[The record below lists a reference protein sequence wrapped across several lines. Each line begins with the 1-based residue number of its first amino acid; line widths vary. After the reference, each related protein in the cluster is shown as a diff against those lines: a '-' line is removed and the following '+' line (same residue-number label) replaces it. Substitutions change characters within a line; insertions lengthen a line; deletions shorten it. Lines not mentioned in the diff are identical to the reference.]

1 MNPHL
6 LIISIGIF
14 YILIFGGLSLLRR
27 EGLSTQFAIE
37 AFTITAVVEAVA
49 FLTNTPVN
57 PLMFLIFLYLIT
69 MRGRLVVDIANAL
82 SSRGRQR
89 DAIKLLQWAMRLLP
103 DRTTRLVIQVNMG
116 IVQLRRKNP
125 GSAQQLFEDV
135 LKDME
140 QGGGLGIK
148 YEAAC
153 RYNLGQAYRQQGK
166 EVEAVRQFNETTI
179 IYPNSIYAKS
189 AANILEGRRTR
200 RRPEVDES
208 SDEDHIH
215 ED

>member
-6 LIISIGIF
+6 LILLVGLF

-27 EGLSTQFAIE
+27 EGLSTQFAVE
-37 AFTITAVVEAVA
+37 AFVITAIVFVIAILV
-49 FLTNTPVN
+49 NTAVN
-57 PLMFLIFLYLIT
+57 PLAFLIFIYLVT
-69 MRGRLVVDIANAL
+69 MRGRLLVDIANFL

-89 DAIKLLQWAMRLLP
+89 DAINLLQLALRLYP
-103 DRTTRLVIQVNMG
+103 DRSTRLVIQVNMG

-125 GSAQQLFEDV
+125 ASAQGLFEKV
-135 LKDME
+135 LREME
-140 QGGGLGIK
+140 EGGGLGVK

-153 RYNLGQAYRQQGK
+153 RYNLGQAYLQQDK

-189 AANILEGRRTR
+189 AANILKKRRSRGR
-200 RRPEVDES
+200 EDES
-208 SDEDHIH
+208 EP
-215 ED
+215 